1 MTWGTCSL
9 SSCEITP
16 CTATFHAPLYWI
28 HFLINYRGINDSFG
42 CIHGSHVF
50 INNWLVWTWPQ
61 PFLRLLEYTPIN
73 QSDFHDDMWRMDG
86 YCPLEYIQLSVKLLS
101 SKWCTCGN
109 FPDVDALCLN
119 CGFTVGGIG
128 HNISS
133 FLFEQ
138 SELESMFFILCFA
151 YGNHVDPEDSDLIR
165 LFSHALFLC
174 DQNNLQVHRYTLKYA
189 VKFLPTF
196 HSFAV
201 ALSSSLEYAFFLSVL
216 SRGNYLNFLRLYIN
230 LVCCWQLLRLTHSS
244 SWRIWCS
251 CSE

>member
-9 SSCEITP
+9 SSREITP
-16 CTATFHAPLYWI
+16 CTATFHAPLYWL

-73 QSDFHDDMWRMDG
+73 QSDFHDDVWRMDG
-86 YCPLEYIQLSVKLLS
+86 YCPLEYIRLTVKLLS
-101 SKWCTCGN
+101 QKWCTCGN

-128 HNISS
+128 HNVSS

-138 SELESMFFILCFA
+138 SELESMFFVLCFA
-151 YGNHVDPEDSDLIR
+151 YGNHINPGDSDLLRI
-165 LFSHALFLC
+165 FSQALFLVSRITC
-174 DQNNLQVHRYTLKYA
+174 MCTDTFPKYA
-189 VKFLPTF
+189 VKFLPTYNG
-196 HSFAV
+196 FAV
-201 ALSSSLEYAFFLSVL
+201 ALSSSLEYVSFVSFLSW
-216 SRGNYLNFLRLYIN
+216 GD
-230 LVCCWQLLRLTHSS
+230 
-244 SWRIWCS
+244 
-251 CSE
+251 